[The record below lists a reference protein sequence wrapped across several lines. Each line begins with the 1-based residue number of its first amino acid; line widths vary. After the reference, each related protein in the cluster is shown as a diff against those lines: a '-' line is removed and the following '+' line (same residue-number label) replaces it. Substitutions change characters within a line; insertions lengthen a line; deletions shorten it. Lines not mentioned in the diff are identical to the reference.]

1 MEFFSL
7 SKPADALDKYL
18 GLWAPA
24 ERPQEVQDIFAA
36 AGRVLARD
44 IAVEVDVP
52 SFDRS
57 TVDGFAVR
65 AKDTF
70 GATETTPALFNVVG
84 EVAMGQRAE
93 GRIDAGQAFRIP
105 TGGMLPDGA
114 DAVVMVEYTEELAEA
129 TIAIVKDV
137 APGENVIHRGEDLAR
152 GELLLEQGRRLNA
165 HDVGALS
172 SVGMSAVPVFE
183 RPVVSVVST
192 GDEIVPPGAMPGPG
206 QVPDING
213 PALIAAASMSGCRAR
228 FVGVFRDDYGTLL
241 RACQDEL
248 HAGADAIIMSGGS
261 SVGPLDLTPKV
272 LNALG
277 EPGVLVHGLALRPGK
292 PTILGLA
299 GGVPVFGLPGH
310 PASALVAFEAVVKP
324 LLRVLSGERA
334 TTVLASERARPSVRA
349 VLERN
354 LSSGPGREEHVRVR
368 LVSREG
374 RLYARPVFGKSGLIS
389 TLVRADGTVRIPEE
403 SGGYEA
409 GQVVDV
415 YLWGF

>member
-1 MEFFSL
+1 LEFFSL
-7 SKPADALDKYL
+7 SKPADALVKYL

-24 ERPQEVQDIFAA
+24 ERQQESQDIFAA
-36 AGRVLARD
+36 ASRVLARD
-44 IAVEVDVP
+44 MTVDADVP

-70 GATETTPALFNVVG
+70 GAAETTPALFTVVG
-84 EVAMGQRAE
+84 EVAMGQTAE
-93 GRIDAGQAFRIP
+93 GRIYAGQAFRIP

-114 DAVVMVEYTEELAEA
+114 DAVVMVEYTEVLEQA
-129 TIAIVKDV
+129 TIAIVKDA
-137 APGENVIHRGEDLAR
+137 APGENVIHRGEDLAQ
-152 GELLLEQGRRLNA
+152 GELLLEQGHRLNA
-165 HDVGALS
+165 HDVGALAS
-172 SVGMSAVPVFE
+172 LGMSAVPVFV
-183 RPVVSVVST
+183 RPMVSVVST
-192 GDEIVPPGAMPGPG
+192 GNEIVPPGVVPGPG

-213 PALIAAASMSGCRAR
+213 PALVAAASMLGCRAR
-228 FVGVFRDDYGTLL
+228 FAGVFRDDYEALL
-241 RACQDEL
+241 RACRDEL
-248 HAGADAIIMSGGS
+248 DAGADALIMSGGS
-261 SVGPLDLTPKV
+261 SVGPMDLTAKV

-299 GGVPVFGLPGH
+299 GGIPIFGLPGH
-310 PASALVAFEAVVKP
+310 PASALIVFEAVVKP
-324 LLRVLSGERA
+324 VLRVLSGESAR
-334 TTVLASERARPSVRA
+334 TVVASEQTRPSVRA

-374 RLYARPVFGKSGLIS
+374 TLYARPVFGKSGLIA

-415 YLWGF
+415 YPWGF